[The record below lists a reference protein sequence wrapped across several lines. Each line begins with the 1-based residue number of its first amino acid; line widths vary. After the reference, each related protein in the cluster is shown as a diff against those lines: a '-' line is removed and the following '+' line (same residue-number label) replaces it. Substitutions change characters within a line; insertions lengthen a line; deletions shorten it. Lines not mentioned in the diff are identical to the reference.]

1 MTLRCM
7 AGCTLRLAQATFLK
21 PPGILT
27 ALAGLMQL
35 ILQCPGPLS
44 LIAQSATCL
53 ANLLL
58 SKCDNEGGVGERVDI
73 HWQLGRMTLQVG
85 GLFNLGGVRM
95 IREWGQLGM
104 HSR

>member
-7 AGCTLRLAQATFLK
+7 AGCTLRLAQATFFK

-35 ILQCPGPLS
+35 ILQCPGPLP

-85 GLFNLGGVRM
+85 GLLP
-95 IREWGQLGM
+95 
-104 HSR
+104 